1 MTLEIR
7 NIDGKGR
14 GGRRRKQ
21 LPNDLAEKRGYR
33 QLKEEALDRTLWRKW
48 HWILLWACRDT

>member
-7 NIDGKGR
+7 NRNGTGR

-21 LPNDLAEKRGYR
+21 LQNELVEKRRYR
-33 QLKEEALDRTLWRKW
+33 QLKEEALDRTLWRNW
-48 HWILLWACRDT
+48 FWNLLWACRNT